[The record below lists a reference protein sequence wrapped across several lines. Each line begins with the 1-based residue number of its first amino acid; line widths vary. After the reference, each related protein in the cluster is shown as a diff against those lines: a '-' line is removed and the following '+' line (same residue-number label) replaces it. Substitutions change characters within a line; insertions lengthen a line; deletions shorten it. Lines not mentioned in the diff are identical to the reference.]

1 MNKKNLF
8 RLLAALALSLSLCAG
23 AMAEGS
29 AQTVVWRV
37 TEAEIDVDTLL
48 SLTYTREDGTAAEY
62 SERKDTDGGVVSRH
76 WEAKDENANLF
87 CSVGPSPYKLSG
99 IQNGFNIVR
108 EPADSPYSY
117 LYTMDEWN
125 TVPEESGFTAPRA
138 DETVAAAL
146 DIAARLGLNGEHWQA
161 RPVFFSTLGRMAD
174 TTKSRKVLLEETLE
188 GLPVRWSTVSLDDNR
203 PDNGK
208 APPRA
213 NKCSAELVF
222 SDEEGLLSADGNWC
236 AFEPLAKAD
245 TLLSDAEIAAVFTAA
260 GYQDPKPEACWF
272 LHIDGNSAT
281 ATLARRV
288 ENSYVCAVDG
298 SWLQTG
304 K

>member
-1 MNKKNLF
+1 MNKKNFICLV
-8 RLLAALALSLSLCAG
+8 AALMLALSLCAG
-23 AMAEGS
+23 AAAEGGER
-29 AQTVVWRV
+29 TVVWRV
-37 TEAEIDVDTLL
+37 TEAKIDTDALI
-48 SLTYTREDGTAAEY
+48 SLTFTMADGKAAPHK
-62 SERKDTDGGVVSRH
+62 ERKDTDGGVVSRY
-76 WEAKDENANLF
+76 WEAKDPDADLF

-99 IQNGFNIVR
+99 IQNSFYVVR
-108 EPADSPYSY
+108 SLAGSPFSY
-117 LYTMDEWN
+117 LYTLDDWN
-125 TVPEESGFTAPRA
+125 TIPQESGFAAPRA
-138 DETVAAAL
+138 EETVQAAL
-146 DIAARLGLNGEHWQA
+146 DIAAGLGLNGEHWQA
-161 RPVFFSTLGRMAD
+161 KPVFFSTLGRMAG

-288 ENSYVCAVDG
+288 ENSYVSAVDG